1 MRRVVSVPTGGLLM
15 RTLVGLL
22 VLTAGTA
29 AFADTDF
36 ERFDKR
42 AGKYAV
48 QLGGQPKGL
57 CLCRDATLANGV
69 GFLLRGSSPPVGT
82 TGFVTSTIG
91 CLVPGFD
98 ENSGALGVN
107 FVCDDFVPLAK

>member
-1 MRRVVSVPTGGLLM
+1 MGGLYM
-15 RTLVGLL
+15 TTLRRQSSLRSKSG
-22 VLTAGTA
+22 ARP
-29 AFADTDF
+29 DTDF
-36 ERFDKR
+36 ERFDRR

-57 CLCRDATLANGV
+57 CLCHDAALANGV
-69 GFLLRGSSPPVGT
+69 GFLLRGSSPPIGM

-98 ENSGALGVN
+98 ENTGALGVN
-107 FVCDDFVPLAK
+107 FVCNDFVPLAK